1 MPDSIAPAAGVAAS
15 GLIAGATPF
24 GWAQLG
30 AGLLSGVAGS
40 SRPAGPSQA
49 DSGRGGVT
57 LGFDNSGWSVATGG
71 SQTSASAGDR
81 GGLSSGGTG
90 LLGMGN
96 GNIPWDW
103 LFLGAAVLVVVWKK
117 R

>member
-1 MPDSIAPAAGVAAS
+1 MPDSIAPAAGAA
-15 GLIAGATPF
+15 GAALIAGGTPF

-30 AGLLSGVAGS
+30 AGLLSGVSGAT
-40 SRPAGPSQA
+40 RPAGPSTA
-49 DSGRGGVT
+49 DSGRGGIT
-57 LGFDNSGWSVATGG
+57 LGFDNSGWSVATG
-71 SQTSASAGDR
+71 ASKTTATAGDR

-103 LFLGAAVLVVVWKK
+103 LFLGAAALVLVLKK
-117 R
+117 K